1 MYRTGEFAEMTD
13 LSKETLRY
21 YAEIKLLEPVYIDPS
36 NGYKYYDNNS
46 FLTAR
51 LLFFLRKF
59 GFSIQEMKHA
69 LQERSLDEL
78 EQILVEK
85 KNKLESEI
93 QEINE
98 LIERIEVFIN
108 DGNGVGKDD
117 PVEWGNNDTY
127 QYRKCLELVWRW
139 PV

>member
-1 MYRTGEFAEMTD
+1 
-13 LSKETLRY
+13 
-21 YAEIKLLEPVYIDPS
+21 
-36 NGYKYYDNNS
+36 
-46 FLTAR
+46 
-51 LLFFLRKF
+51 
-59 GFSIQEMKHA
+59 MKHA

-85 KNKLESEI
+85 KNKLKSEI

-117 PVEWGNNDTY
+117 PVE
-127 QYRKCLELVWRW
+127 
-139 PV
+139 